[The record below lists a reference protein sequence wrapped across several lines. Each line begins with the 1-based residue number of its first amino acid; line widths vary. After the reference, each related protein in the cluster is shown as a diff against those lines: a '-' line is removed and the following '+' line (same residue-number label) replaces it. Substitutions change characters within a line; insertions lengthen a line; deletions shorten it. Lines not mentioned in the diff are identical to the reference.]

1 MQNFILTR
9 ITELDLETLQ
19 SIGKQSFYETFADSN
34 DEENMRLYLDE
45 NFSLEK
51 LKQELNTQGS
61 EFYFIHLEEK
71 PIAYLKINFAQAQT
85 ELKDPSSMEIERI
98 YVLNEYHGHNFGQT
112 LFDKALQRAIEENI
126 SYLWLGVWEENKRA
140 VNFYKKN
147 GFVVF
152 DQHIFKF
159 GPEDQTDLMMKL
171 DLKQTNFSQ

>member
-1 MQNFILTR
+1 MHNFTLTR

-19 SIGKQSFYETFADSN
+19 SIGKQTFYETFADFN
-34 DEENMRLYLDE
+34 DDENMRLYLEE

-51 LKQELNTQGS
+51 LKQELKTPGS

-98 YVLNEYHGHNFGQT
+98 YVLNGYHGHDFGQT

-159 GPEDQTDLMMKL
+159 GPEDQIDLMMKL
-171 DLKQTNFSQ
+171 VLNKIR